1 MKNLNVSMPLY
12 YQIVSDI
19 KAKIEEGI
27 LAPGDKL
34 PTENTLSKTYQVSRV
49 TVRNALNA
57 LVETKLV
64 ERQPNRGYFV
74 AKLRESVTSH
84 KGFSLYDDLVAAGYT
99 PGSKIL
105 SMTTESC
112 GSRLASIF
120 GCDPEDLVIVIH
132 RIRLADQVPFAEEV
146 NYLPSWIFEGI
157 NPWEMEAKSLIEIME
172 TQFGVKIA
180 YSMQTLKAKVPT
192 KEQKE
197 ILNLTSNAPHL
208 SIRSKV
214 YDKSGKVVKYT
225 KVFFRTDIVEYSF
238 VWTV

>member
-1 MKNLNVSMPLY
+1 MKDLNISMPLY

-34 PTENTLSKTYQVSRV
+34 PTENSLSKNYEVSRV

-74 AKLRESVTSH
+74 AKLHEGVTSH
-84 KGFSLYDDLVAAGYT
+84 KGYSLYDDLVEAGYE
-99 PGSKIL
+99 PGSKII

-112 GSRLASIF
+112 GSHQANIF

-132 RIRLADQVPFAEEV
+132 RIRLADQVPFAEEM

-157 NPWEMEAKSLIEIME
+157 NPWEMETRSLIEIME
-172 TQFGVKIA
+172 KQFGVRIA
-180 YSMQTLKAKVPT
+180 YSMQTLKAKLPT
-192 KEQKE
+192 REQKE
-197 ILNLTSNAPHL
+197 MLNLTSNAPQL

-214 YDKSGKVVKYT
+214 YDKNGKVVKYT

>member
-84 KGFSLYDDLVAAGYT
+84 KGFSLY
-99 PGSKIL
+99 
-105 SMTTESC
+105 
-112 GSRLASIF
+112 
-120 GCDPEDLVIVIH
+120 PEDLVIVIH

-157 NPWEMEAKSLIEIME
+157 NPWEMETKSLIEIME